1 MLEISEPENHMIR
14 TTLSIAALLLAAGIS
29 PEAAAMPSHESP
41 AAELPAGETDAAITH
56 AVEPSKKQKKTKKTK
71 KTKKKQKKQAT
82 DQHAKEH
89 RRNAL
94 RQRARRAWQWNNPPR
109 WAYGVFVHPHHRHGG
124 HASAAAAA
132 PAPQR
137 RVDRAGSLSIGIRG
151 GTYLSA
157 YESKTAGKDAEFG
170 DFGLG
175 VAARARLAEPLG
187 LEVSWANHDET
198 FEEGSARITQP
209 LSASVQLFGMPWA
222 AVSPFALVGVTWTNR
237 NYDDTYFD
245 GVSQQTV
252 QAKDQLFGPHFGL
265 GLEFNVSETT
275 SLNVEAKSISYLN
288 VAQQDPSIP
297 GSVQGTMGL
306 NLHF

>member
-1 MLEISEPENHMIR
+1 MIR
-14 TTLSIAALLLAAGIS
+14 ITLSMAALIFAAGIS
-29 PEAAAMPSHESP
+29 PEAEAMPTHESP
-41 AAELPAGETDAAITH
+41 AAELPAGETDAAI
-56 AVEPSKKQKKTKKTK
+56 ARSVEPSKKRAKKTKKA
-71 KTKKKQKKQAT
+71 KKKQKKQAT

-94 RQRARRAWQWNNPPR
+94 RQRARWAWHWNNPPR
-109 WAYGVFVHPHHRHGG
+109 WAYGVFVHPHHHHG
-124 HASAAAAA
+124 AKPAAAR
-132 PAPQR
+132 APQR
-137 RVDRAGSLSIGIRG
+137 RVDRAGSLSLGIRG

-157 YESKTAGKDAEFG
+157 YESATVGKDVEFG

-198 FEEGSARITQP
+198 FEAGSPRITQP
-209 LSASVQLFGMPWA
+209 LSASVQVFGMPWA

-252 QAKDQLFGPHFGL
+252 QVNDQLFGPHLGV
-265 GLEFNVSETT
+265 GLEFNVSEST
-275 SLNVEAKSISYLN
+275 SLNFEAKSISYLN
-288 VAQQDPSIP
+288 VGPQDPSIT
-297 GSVQGTMGL
+297 GSLQGTMGL